1 MIVPDGDNYQIQG
14 RITIANANALLAEG
28 LKLFV
33 RDGLVVDLSQ
43 LEEVDSSAVSL
54 VLEWLREARRNQSR
68 LSFANLPDNLKS
80 LATLYS
86 VLDLI
91 QPDDSPQPKP
101 DEP

>member
-1 MIVPDGDNYQIQG
+1 MDMILQDGDNYRIQG
-14 RITIANANALLAEG
+14 RITIANANALLTEG

-54 VLEWLREARRNQSR
+54 MLEWLREAQRNQR
-68 LSFANLPDNLKS
+68 KLRFTNLPDNLKS
-80 LATLYS
+80 LATLYG

-91 QPDDSPQPKP
+91 QPA
-101 DEP
+101 EAG

>member
-1 MIVPDGDNYQIQG
+1 MIVQDGDNYRIQG

-33 RDGLVVDLSQ
+33 RDGMAVDLSQ

-54 VLEWLREARRNQSR
+54 VLEWLREAQRNQR
-68 LSFANLPDNLKS
+68 KLSFTHLPDNLKS
-80 LATLYS
+80 LAPLYS

-91 QPDDSPQPKP
+91 QPADAG
-101 DEP
+101 

>member
-1 MIVPDGDNYQIQG
+1 MIVQDGDNYRIQG

-54 VLEWLREARRNQSR
+54 VLEWLREAQRNQR
-68 LSFANLPDNLKS
+68 KLRFTNLPDNLKS
-80 LATLYS
+80 LATLYG

-91 QPDDSPQPKP
+91 QPA
-101 DEP
+101 EAG

>member
-1 MIVPDGDNYQIQG
+1 MIVPDGDNYRIQG
-14 RITIANANALLAEG
+14 RITIANANALLTEG

-54 VLEWLREARRNQSR
+54 VLEWLREAQRNQRKLRFS
-68 LSFANLPDNLKS
+68 NLPDNLKS

-91 QPDDSPQPKP
+91 QPAQPADQP
-101 DEP
+101 G

>member
-1 MIVPDGDNYQIQG
+1 MISQDGDNYRVQG
-14 RITIANANALLAEG
+14 RITIDNANALLAEG

-54 VLEWLREARRNQSR
+54 VLEWLREAQRNQR
-68 LSFANLPDNLKS
+68 KLRFTNLPDNLKS
-80 LATLYS
+80 LATLYG

-91 QPDDSPQPKP
+91 QPA
-101 DEP
+101 EAG

>member
-1 MIVPDGDNYQIQG
+1 MIVQDGDNYRIQG
-14 RITIANANALLAEG
+14 RITIANANALLTEG

-33 RDGLVVDLSQ
+33 REDLVVDLSQ

-54 VLEWLREARRNQSR
+54 VLEWLREAQRNQR
-68 LSFANLPDNLKS
+68 KLRFVNLPDNLKS

-91 QPDDSPQPKP
+91 QPA
-101 DEP
+101 ETG

>member
-1 MIVPDGDNYQIQG
+1 MISQDGDNYRVQG

-54 VLEWLREARRNQSR
+54 LLEWLREAQRNQR
-68 LSFANLPDNLKS
+68 KLRFTNLPDNLKS
-80 LATLYS
+80 LATLYG

-91 QPDDSPQPKP
+91 QPA
-101 DEP
+101 EAG

>member
-1 MIVPDGDNYQIQG
+1 MISQDGDNYRIQG

-54 VLEWLREARRNQSR
+54 LLEWLREAQRNQR
-68 LSFANLPDNLKS
+68 KLRFTNLPDNLKS
-80 LATLYS
+80 LATLYG

-91 QPDDSPQPKP
+91 QPA
-101 DEP
+101 EAG

>member
-1 MIVPDGDNYQIQG
+1 MIVQDGDNYRIQG
-14 RITIANANALLAEG
+14 RITSDNAHALLTEG

-54 VLEWLREARRNQSR
+54 VLEWLREAQRNQRR
-68 LSFANLPDNLKS
+68 LRFTNLPDNLKS
-80 LATLYS
+80 LATLYG

-91 QPDDSPQPKP
+91 QPA
-101 DEP
+101 EAG

>member
-1 MIVPDGDNYQIQG
+1 MIIEDGDNYRIQG
-14 RITIANANALLAEG
+14 RITLANANALLEEG
-28 LKLFV
+28 LALFV

-54 VLEWLREARRNQSR
+54 VLEWLREAQRNHR
-68 LSFANLPDNLKS
+68 KLRFTNLPDNLKS

-91 QPDDSPQPKP
+91 QPAQPA
-101 DEP
+101 D

>member
-1 MIVPDGDNYQIQG
+1 MIVQDGDNYRIQG
-14 RITIANANALLAEG
+14 RITMANANALLTEG

-54 VLEWLREARRNQSR
+54 VLEWLREAQRNQR
-68 LSFANLPDNLKS
+68 KLRFTNLPDNLKS
-80 LATLYS
+80 LATLYG

-91 QPDDSPQPKP
+91 QPA
-101 DEP
+101 EAG

>member
-1 MIVPDGDNYQIQG
+1 MISQDGDNYRIQG
-14 RITIANANALLAEG
+14 RITMANASALLAEG

-54 VLEWLREARRNQSR
+54 VLEWSREAQRNQR
-68 LSFANLPDNLKS
+68 KLRFTRLPDNLKS
-80 LATLYS
+80 LATLYG

-91 QPDDSPQPKP
+91 QPA
-101 DEP
+101 EAG

>member
-1 MIVPDGDNYQIQG
+1 MIIQDGDNYRIQG
-14 RITIANANALLAEG
+14 RITIANANALLSEG
-28 LKLFV
+28 LKMFV

-54 VLEWLREARRNQSR
+54 VLEWLREAQRNQR
-68 LSFANLPDNLKS
+68 KLRFANLPDNLKS

-91 QPDDSPQPKP
+91 QPA
-101 DEP
+101 EAG

>member
-1 MIVPDGDNYQIQG
+1 MIVQDGENYLIQG
-14 RITIANANALLAEG
+14 RITMDNASALLAEG

-54 VLEWLREARRNQSR
+54 VLEWLREAQRNQR
-68 LSFANLPDNLKS
+68 KLHFANLPDNLKS

-91 QPDDSPQPKP
+91 QPTEAVGQASA
-101 DEP
+101 

>member
-1 MIVPDGDNYQIQG
+1 MIVPDGDNYRIQG
-14 RITIANANALLAEG
+14 GITIANANALLTEG

-54 VLEWLREARRNQSR
+54 VLEWLREAQRTQRKLR
-68 LSFANLPDNLKS
+68 FTNLPENLKS

-91 QPDDSPQPKP
+91 QPA
-101 DEP
+101 EPG

>member
-1 MIVPDGDNYQIQG
+1 MGTSVDMIVQDGDNYRIQG
-14 RITIANANALLAEG
+14 RITIANANAVLTEG

-54 VLEWLREARRNQSR
+54 VLEWLREAQRNQR
-68 LSFANLPDNLKS
+68 KLSFSNLPDNLKS

-91 QPDDSPQPKP
+91 QPAEAS
-101 DEP
+101 